1 MRGSER
7 QTGKEIARV
16 GEDESEKSNLETV
29 KSSFKGHSYSS
40 ISDKA

>member
-7 QTGKEIARV
+7 QTDKEIARV
-16 GEDESEKSNLETV
+16 GEDESETSNLETV
-29 KSSFKGHSYSS
+29 KSNFKGHSYWS